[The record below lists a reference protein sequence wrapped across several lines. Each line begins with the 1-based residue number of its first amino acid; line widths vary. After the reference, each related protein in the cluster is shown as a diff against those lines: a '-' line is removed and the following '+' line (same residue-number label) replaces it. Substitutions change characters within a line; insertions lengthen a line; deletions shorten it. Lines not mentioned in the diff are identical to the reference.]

1 MFLNFLPGL
10 FRSKTKKIAFMKK
23 LGAILILGI
32 LFMGCTKDAT
42 VDTTNACTSAN
53 PIEEVG
59 WLKSMK
65 ESIVNTK
72 SACETSI
79 VQGTYN
85 NQTVFFT
92 MITDPLCNSINMPT
106 LYSCEGKVVRT
117 FTEADYREFSEK
129 VTSVKVLFRYK
140 P

>member
-23 LGAILILGI
+23 LGLILILGI

-59 WLKSMK
+59 WLKDMK
-65 ESIVNTK
+65 NSLTNCSCES
-72 SACETSI
+72 SI
-79 VQGTYN
+79 IQGIYN
-85 NQTVFFT
+85 NQTVFF
-92 MITDPLCNSINMPT
+92 IRGTDPLCNSVNMPT
-106 LYSCEGKVVRT
+106 LYSCEGKVVRVFNET
-117 FTEADYREFSEK
+117 DYREFDDK
-129 VTSVKVLFRYK
+129 VTPVKVIYRCK
-140 P
+140 ATE